1 MKLSA
6 KTSSDGLSSLASS
19 VRSTIV
25 SVARHAIDE
34 VAFDAQRELK
44 AEVDRVF
51 DRPVKFTQSAFRV
64 DKAKDNGDGTISGRV
79 YIMPVQSA
87 YLRREI
93 EGGPN
98 KVGDPGSGPH
108 SLIVYSLK
116 KSTAGGVP
124 RRETKRLSDMLR
136 KEMSER
142 AELRR
147 AREVLR
153 SRRLAGEHLTHD
165 EFVAASWPGRHGKK
179 QGLFFGEIGGV
190 LGYWR
195 RPDRRVV
202 KAKKRGARLS
212 TAAGATKA
220 PELLL
225 MFKKQTKPYQPVLGY
240 DRVVIRAGNRLP
252 LEVQK
257 KLRKALSQ

>member
-1 MKLSA
+1 M
-6 KTSSDGLSSLASS
+6 
-19 VRSTIV
+19 RSTIV

-34 VAFDAQRELK
+34 IAFDAQRELK
-44 AEVDRVF
+44 SEVDRVF

-64 DKAKDNGDGTISGRV
+64 DKAKDNGDGTVSGRV
-79 YIMPVQSA
+79 YIQPIQSA

-93 EGGPN
+93 EGGIN
-98 KVGDPGSGPH
+98 RVGDPGSGPH

-116 KSTAGGVP
+116 RSSAGGVP
-124 RRETKRLSDMLR
+124 RRETRRLSDMLR

-142 AELRR
+142 EELRR

-153 SRRLAGEHLTHD
+153 SRRLAGEHVTHD
-165 EFVAASWPGRHGKK
+165 EYVAASWPGRHGKK
-179 QGLFFGEIGGV
+179 QGLFFGGLGGV

-202 KAKKRGARLS
+202 KSKRRGSRMS
-212 TAAGATKA
+212 TAAGASKA

-225 MFKKQTKPYQPVLGY
+225 QFKRETKPYRPIFRY

-257 KLRKALSQ
+257 KLRRALQK

>member
-6 KTSSDGLSSLASS
+6 KTSDKGLAGLASS

-25 SVARHAIDE
+25 SVAKKAIDE
-34 VAFDAQRELK
+34 VAFDAQRELRV
-44 AEVDRVF
+44 EVDRVF
-51 DRPVKFTQSAFRV
+51 DKPVKFTQTAFRV
-64 DKAKDNGDGTISGRV
+64 DKARDNGDGTVSGRV
-79 YIMPVQSA
+79 FIMPIQSA

-98 KVGDPGSGPH
+98 RVGDPGSGPH

-116 KSTAGGVP
+116 RSSAGGVP
-124 RRETKRLSDMLR
+124 RRETRRLSDMLR

-142 AELRR
+142 EELRR

-153 SRRLAGEHLTHD
+153 SRRRAGEIVTHE

-179 QGLFFGEIGGV
+179 QGVFFGELGGV
-190 LGYWR
+190 IGYWR

-202 KAKKRGARLS
+202 KAKKRGSRLS
-212 TAAGATKA
+212 TAAGASKA
-220 PELLL
+220 PTLLL
-225 MFKKQTKPYQPVLGY
+225 QFKKQTRSYQPLFRY

-252 LEVQK
+252 LEVAK
-257 KLRKALSQ
+257 KLRRALSS

>member
-6 KTSSDGLSSLASS
+6 KTSDHGLTKLASS

-44 AEVDRVF
+44 AEVDKVF
-51 DRPVKFTQSAFRV
+51 DRPVKFTQAAFRV
-64 DKAKDNGDGTISGRV
+64 DKARDNGDGTVSGRV
-79 YIMPVQSA
+79 YIQPIQAA

-124 RRETKRLSDMLR
+124 RRETKRLSDLLR

-142 AELRR
+142 DELRR

-153 SRRLAGEHLTHD
+153 SRRLAGEHITHD

-179 QGLFFGEIGGV
+179 QGVFFGEMNGV

-202 KAKKRGARLS
+202 KSKKRGARLS
-212 TAAGATKA
+212 TAAGSTKA

-225 MFKKQTKPYQPVLGY
+225 QFKKQTKPYQPLFKY

-252 LEVQK
+252 LEVAR
-257 KLRKALSQ
+257 KLRKALNE